1 LTVSIRN
8 RARATI
14 LASLALF
21 FAVLLSGCGVPVA
34 PGYQIQKESLTV
46 HFISGASPHL
56 AIRADYRLQNVGT
69 APLNFVEVTLPGEK
83 SFGRA
88 NFRATVAGRKITPE
102 SEQSVTDETAPAG
115 AAPSE
120 SLWRIPL
127 PGSLRQKQKIDITLQ
142 YDLASQPTADPRIF
156 AGAMAFYLNDSGWF
170 PEFQEPKALFAE
182 DIVRPNPTS
191 LTVVVPANFL
201 AIASGE
207 ARGAKKRDA
216 ETEYRF
222 RIGSADFDPYVL
234 AGQYREQKIPANG
247 TQVAVWT
254 FQPIPAAQAQQTAA
268 QIAAAA
274 KFYAQNFGPLPKS
287 MHNVYDAQAPKV
299 LTAGN
304 VNGESVRN
312 SLLPGVIYSW
322 GLYSAQ
328 SLSAGL
334 NNRLAASLGPTELA
348 DTWFSHMIVP
358 SPAAWMLSDGFS
370 SYAANLPDESNGSQ
384 ASRANAIHDA
394 LADYNSQRATA
405 VAKPILSLAPSDPAE
420 QLRLGADKMQLFF
433 FALEDKC
440 GRQNLIHA
448 IAHMVYAL
456 RGQQYGYSDFRAAL
470 EEECHQNLAEFFR
483 TWLNQQ
489 GIPADFRARYEN
501 PNAK

>member
-1 LTVSIRN
+1 ML
-8 RARATI
+8 
-14 LASLALF
+14 LA
-21 FAVLLSGCGVPVA
+21 AVLLSGCGVPVA

-46 HFISGASPHL
+46 HFIPGASPHL
-56 AIRADYRLQNVGT
+56 AIRADYRLQNAGT
-69 APLNFVEVTLPGEK
+69 APLNSVEVTLPGEK
-83 SFGRA
+83 SFGGA
-88 NFRATVAGRKITPE
+88 NFRATVAGREITPQR
-102 SEQSVTDETAPAG
+102 EQSVADETEPPGAPPA
-115 AAPSE
+115 E

-127 PGSLRQKQKIDITLQ
+127 PGSLRQKQKIDIALE
-142 YDLASQPTADPRIF
+142 YDLAEQATTDPRIS

-182 DIVRPNPTS
+182 DIVRPNPAS

-201 AIASGE
+201 VTASGE
-207 ARGAKKRDA
+207 PHGAKKRNA
-216 ETEYRF
+216 ETEFRF
-222 RIGSADFDPYVL
+222 RIGSSDFDPYVL
-234 AGQYREQKIPANG
+234 AGQYREQKFSADAM
-247 TQVAVWT
+247 QAVICT
-254 FQPIPAAQAQQTAA
+254 FQPISAAQAQQTAA

-287 MHNVYDAQAPKV
+287 MHNVYDAQTPKV
-299 LTAGN
+299 LAAGN
-304 VNGESVRN
+304 VNRESVRN

-328 SLSAGL
+328 SLSTGL

-348 DTWFSHMIVP
+348 YTWFSHMIVP
-358 SPAAWMLSDGFS
+358 SPAAWMLSDGFA
-370 SYAANLPDESNGSQ
+370 SYAANLQ
-384 ASRANAIHDA
+384 TSRASAIHDA
-394 LADYNSQRATA
+394 LADYDSQRATA
-405 VAKPILSLAPSDPAE
+405 VAKPVLSLAPSDPAE

-448 IAHMVYAL
+448 ISHMVYAL

-470 EEECHQNLAEFFR
+470 EGECHQNLAGFFR
-483 TWLNQQ
+483 TWLNQK

-501 PNAK
+501 AKPQ

>member
-14 LASLALF
+14 LASLAIF
-21 FAVLLSGCGVPVA
+21 SAVLLSGCGVPVA

-46 HFISGASPHL
+46 HFISGATPHL

-88 NFRATVAGRKITPE
+88 DLRATVAGREITPE
-102 SEQSVTDETAPAG
+102 REQSVTDETAPPS

-127 PGSLRQKQKIDITLQ
+127 PGSLRQKQKIDIALE
-142 YDLASQPTADPRIF
+142 YDLAAQPAADPRIF
-156 AGAMAFYLNDSGWF
+156 VEAMAFYLNDSGWF

-182 DIVRPNPTS
+182 DIVRPNPTE
-191 LTVVVPANFL
+191 LTVVVPANFRVT
-201 AIASGE
+201 ASGE
-207 ARGAKKRDA
+207 AHGAKKRN
-216 ETEYRF
+216 TESEFRF

-234 AGQYREQKIPANG
+234 AGQYREHKTSASG
-247 TQVAVWT
+247 TQAVIWT
-254 FQPIPAAQAQQTAA
+254 FQPVSAAQAQQTAA

-274 KFYAQNFGPLPKS
+274 KFYAQNFGLLPKS
-287 MHNVYDAQAPKV
+287 MNAIYDAQTPKV
-299 LTAGN
+299 LAARN
-304 VNGESVRN
+304 VNWEGMRN

-328 SLSAGL
+328 SLSSGL
-334 NNRLAASLGPTELA
+334 NNRLATSMGPTELA
-348 DTWFSHMIVP
+348 YTWFSHMIVP
-358 SPAAWMLSDGFS
+358 SPAAWMLSDGLA
-370 SYAANLPDESNGSQ
+370 SYAANLLDESGGPQ
-384 ASRANAIHDA
+384 TSRANAIHDA
-394 LADYNSQRATA
+394 LADYSSQRAVA
-405 VAKPILSLAPSDPAE
+405 VAKPVLSLAPSDPAE

-448 IAHMVYAL
+448 VAHMVYAL
-456 RGQQYGYSDFRAAL
+456 RGQSYGYSDFRAAL
-470 EEECHQNLAEFFR
+470 EEECHQNLAGFFR
-483 TWLNQQ
+483 TWLNEK
-489 GIPADFRARYEN
+489 GIPEDFRARYEN
-501 PNAK
+501 VKAQ